1 MQGRDEIGYFP
12 VSGQRPFYVQE
23 PPGPGPLTSLREIA
37 DLTIAVLAIAVVFSL
52 PQIRYALSQGATVI
66 VAMLFYI
73 IAIIAVIMCI
83 ITHEMAHKFTARSY
97 GCWAEFRRNDFGLA
111 IGVFTAFVGFGF
123 IVLPGATYHKGYL
136 TDAQN
141 GKVSAAGPFTNAIIG
156 YLCLPLALLLGN
168 VPIVGYVL
176 IYVVI
181 VSALLGVF
189 NMLPFGPL
197 DGRKV
202 WHWNAGIYLLLMAAL
217 VGLVVIAEYSFHFLG
232 IL

>member
-1 MQGRDEIGYFP
+1 
-12 VSGQRPFYVQE
+12 V
-23 PPGPGPLTSLREIA
+23 
-37 DLTIAVLAIAVVFSL
+37 AVL
-52 PQIRYALSQGATVI
+52 
-66 VAMLFYI
+66 FYL
-73 IAIIAVIMCI
+73 IAIIAVILCI
-83 ITHEMAHKFTARSY
+83 ITHEMAHKFTARGY

-111 IGVFTAFVGFGF
+111 IGIFTALVGFGF

-141 GKVSAAGPFTNAIIG
+141 GKVSAAGPFTNAVIG
-156 YLCLPLALLLGN
+156 YLFLPLALLLGN
-168 VPIVGYVL
+168 VPIVGYILV
-176 IYVVI
+176 YVVI

-202 WHWNAGIYLLLMAAL
+202 WHWNPGIYLLLMVAL
-217 VGLVVIAEYSFHFLG
+217 IGLVVIAEYNFHFMG